1 MQFAA
6 NNVTGAVV
14 PASGHWLM
22 EENPE
27 ETVRLVQ
34 QFLL

>member
-6 NNVTGAVV
+6 NNVTGAAV
-14 PASGHWLM
+14 PASGHWLI

-27 ETVRLVQ
+27 ETVRHVQ
-34 QFLL
+34 KFLS